1 MAGNLQEKQINIE
14 KMKLNIIHRYPHFNG
29 QEKAAVMRKT
39 EGQLFLI
46 LQKYDR
52 GGYKD
57 V

>member
-1 MAGNLQEKQINIE
+1 MAGKLQEKQINIE
-14 KMKLNIIHRYPHFNG
+14 KMKLDIVHRFPHYDG
-29 QEKAAVMRKT
+29 SEEAAARREA

-52 GGYKD
+52 EEYKD